1 MATAA
6 ETTNSSS
13 TEFSRPADK
22 YIWGAYLALV
32 FISIIEVS
40 SASSPEV
47 SPNNIFGPIIRH
59 GITLALG
66 VAVTFATSR
75 LNYRHLLPLT
85 PLMVLLSIIL
95 AIVVFIFGFGANNA
109 VRSIEI
115 LGFQLQSSEFIKL
128 SAVAVIALVAS
139 KSQDKEKKLSAR
151 GVRIIAICVAL
162 FGGLLITQGLT
173 NTVLL
178 MAISVSMMFLG
189 GIRWRHLG
197 LLLVVYMMIGVGVLF
212 IHSLI
217 KSDDSKDKKEQTT
230 EVVQAA
236 QSDVQVA
243 GEQAQT
249 AEVKEKKS
257 GIFGRSGTWNAR
269 LDRWLNGDTVPLYKQ
284 PITDENRQVVYSL
297 MAQAHGG
304 VIGNGPGNS
313 REVSRLPLPNIDYI
327 YSIVVEDWGFVGG
340 IIVLVIYLSILFRAG
355 RIASRCRRAYPAMMI
370 IGMAVFIVFEAL
382 FHIGI
387 NTGFFPVSGQPL
399 PMISKGGTSIL
410 VTSFAFGIML
420 SVSRTAAMSAKKEE
434 NADEK
439 ENLPED
445 MQAENPGMIK

>member
-1 MATAA
+1 MATAT
-6 ETTNSSS
+6 ENTNTQSDAP
-13 TEFSRPADK
+13 FSRPADK

-59 GITLALG
+59 SITLAMG
-66 VAVTFATSR
+66 IAVAFATSR

-85 PLMVLLSIIL
+85 PLMVLLSILL
-95 AIVVFIFGFGANNA
+95 AIAVFLFGFGANDA

-139 KSQDKEKKLSAR
+139 KSQDEYKKLSKN
-151 GVRIIAICVAL
+151 GVLFIAFWVTV

-178 MAISVSMMFLG
+178 MAISMTMMFLG
-189 GIRWRHLG
+189 GIRWKHLG
-197 LLLVVYMMIGVGVLF
+197 LLLVVYLMIGVGVLF

-217 KSDDSKDKKEQTT
+217 KSNGSKDNKEQTT

-236 QSDVQVA
+236 SAEEAQP
-243 GEQAQT
+243 QT
-249 AEVKEKKS
+249 AEAREGKE
-257 GIFGRSGTWNAR
+257 GIFGRSNTWQAR
-269 LDRWLNGDTVPLYKQ
+269 LDRWLNDTVPLYKQ
-284 PITDENRQVVYSL
+284 PINDENRQVVYSR

-327 YSIVVEDWGFVGG
+327 YSIVVEDWGFAGG
-340 IIVLVIYLSILFRAG
+340 VVLLVIYLSILFRAG

-420 SVSRTAAMSAKKEE
+420 SVSRTAAMSSKKEE
-434 NADEK
+434 NAEEK
-439 ENLPED
+439 EHLPED